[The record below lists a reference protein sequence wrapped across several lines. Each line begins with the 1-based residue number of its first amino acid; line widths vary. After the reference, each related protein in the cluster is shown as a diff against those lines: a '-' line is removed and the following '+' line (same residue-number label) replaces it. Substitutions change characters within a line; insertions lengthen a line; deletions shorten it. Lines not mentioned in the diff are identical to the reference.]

1 MIKIISEQLSGL
13 SPAAIKELERIAAM
27 NDGSLKAESI
37 VDRARDPKNPLH
49 DRFEWDDARAGHEF
63 RLEQARSLIRHVK
76 VTYITEE
83 ERTVRVRN
91 FVYQDGGY
99 RKTATVLTRKDS
111 REELL
116 DQALTEMEAFA
127 RKYAAL
133 EELSGLRST
142 ILALLKR
149 YRARRAASM

>member
-1 MIKIISEQLSGL
+1 MIKITTEQLYGL
-13 SPAAIKELERIAAM
+13 SQEAIAELERIAASEA
-27 NDGSLKAESI
+27 GKLTAESI

-49 DRFEWDDARAGHEF
+49 DRFEWNDERAGHEY

-76 VTYITEE
+76 VIYTTPE
-83 ERTVRVRN
+83 ERTIRVRN

-116 DQALTEMEAFA
+116 DAALDELESFA

-133 EELSGLRST
+133 EELSGLRSS

-149 YRARRAASM
+149 YRAKRAAV